1 MHGRAVSF
9 DDSFHL
15 DFPVIE
21 WDGND
26 SWADNNPAATT
37 KQDGGRNN
45 GIEDYT
51 FLLSPDGSSS
61 PRGGFLLRSG
71 KIRGELSS
79 LGFESHTMS

>member
-1 MHGRAVSF
+1 
-9 DDSFHL
+9 
-15 DFPVIE
+15 VIE

-37 KQDGGRNN
+37 KHDGGRN

-71 KIRGELSS
+71 KIREALSS
-79 LGFESHTMS
+79 LGFESLTMS